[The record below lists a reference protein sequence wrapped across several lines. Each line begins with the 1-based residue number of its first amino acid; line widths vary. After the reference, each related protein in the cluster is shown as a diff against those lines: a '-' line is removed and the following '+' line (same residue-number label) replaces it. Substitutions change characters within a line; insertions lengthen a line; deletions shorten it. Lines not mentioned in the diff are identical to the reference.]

1 MKCDPG
7 VSLAPIYVS
16 SGVLLLE
23 ERWRK
28 TAWPLLKGALTYNL
42 IRWSGCARSRAAT
55 SLKPGS
61 PSLWPGG
68 KMVINWSPPLK
79 TVLTANVLLQ
89 LFHNSSEHQL
99 SSVWWF
105 MVNVL
110 QCWGA
115 TVLLWRVTYIWG
127 RTSQHPLIMS
137 EHGLCNVFL
146 TFFIILMP
154 VVAYGRGVVLF
165 SFQKRGHAS

>member
-7 VSLAPIYVS
+7 VSLAPISVS
-16 SGVLLLE
+16 SGALLLE

-28 TAWPLLKGALTYNL
+28 TAWPLLKGALTCNL
-42 IRWSGCARSRAAT
+42 IRWSGCARSRAAA

-79 TVLTANVLLQ
+79 TVLTENVLLQ
-89 LFHNSSEHQL
+89 LFIIPLNTSFSF
-99 SSVWWF
+99 VWWF

-110 QCWGA
+110 QCWWECWGA
-115 TVLLWRVTYIWG
+115 TVLLWRMTYIWG
-127 RTSQHPLIMS
+127 RTTQHPLIMS
-137 EHGLCNVFL
+137 EHGLCNSFL
-146 TFFIILMP
+146 THNSYASGCIW
-154 VVAYGRGVVLF
+154 GGGVVLF
-165 SFQKRGHAS
+165 SF